1 MPKPFRTTVI
11 GSYFRRDSQ
20 ALRRPT
26 LTREEANAHVR
37 WAIDEQVRAGME
49 IIADG
54 EQWAARAFNRA
65 VEGLG
70 VPIGLHVCFGNPHRK
85 RLWHDRRYHD
95 LLGG

>member
-37 WAIDEQVRAGME
+37 WAIDEQVRAGKPSP
-49 IIADG
+49 
-54 EQWAARAFNRA
+54 WTS
-65 VEGLG
+65 
-70 VPIGLHVCFGNPHRK
+70 
-85 RLWHDRRYHD
+85 RRPSTPS
-95 LLGG
+95 